1 MMDAYIISMH
11 GRTYEEEG
19 RVRMINALCATP
31 LPPQAAS
38 PVILMISGGSDS
50 TALLMRAATGVIDL
64 FDGAGEV
71 HIDPARLHVLH
82 VNHGLRGADA
92 DGDEAFV
99 RDLCER
105 LEIPCTVSHIDIG
118 WQVQEGANMESAA
131 REARYAAAWDLAD
144 ELCAQASVPLESAR
158 IAVAHTADDRAET
171 CLMRIMCGAG
181 ISGITGL
188 RRARG
193 IVVRPLLDETRQ
205 ELRDYLAARHIGWR
219 EDATNADDAA
229 LRSYVRNRV
238 MPLFVERNPAFAHTL
253 GTTLDLLAAEDGF
266 VDHAAQDARK
276 RLCLPSRP
284 ATVALDAERL
294 AECEPALARRVLRD
308 ELYDLLGA
316 EAAYDA
322 RFEARHIEALLDLA
336 RAGKGSYTLPLAI
349 DARIDHG
356 ALVIS
361 LLPVDSDSAGLQAG
375 PPDALLTVPGT
386 LAWGDVTLQARLLA
400 VPEGE
405 NACVWAR
412 RYAAKRAA
420 QGVQVDRDFVLA
432 DAQALGVSDG
442 GALNVGSV
450 RAGERMYPFG
460 MKGSKSVAELLSDV
474 GIPLR
479 DRPWIPVVR
488 SAYMPDADLCSLQSD
503 IPILL
508 SCVWIGGIRLDA
520 RAAYRPNS
528 SMLVEL
534 NFIHNSDQAVNDI
547 S

>member
-1 MMDAYIISMH
+1 MDAYIILLH
-11 GRTYEEEG
+11 GRIHEEEG

-31 LPPQAAS
+31 LPPEATS
-38 PVILMISGGSDS
+38 PVILMVSGGSDS
-50 TALLMRAATGVIDL
+50 TALLMRAATDVIDL
-64 FDGAGEV
+64 FDGAEPQ

-82 VNHGLRGADA
+82 INHGLRGANA

-99 RDLCER
+99 QELCER
-105 LEIPCTVSHIDIG
+105 LGIAYTIRHIDIG
-118 WQVQEGANMESAA
+118 RLIQEGANMESVA
-131 REARYAAAWDLAD
+131 REARYAAAWDLAG

-188 RRARG
+188 RRSRG
-193 IVVRPLLDETRQ
+193 IVVRPLLDETRR
-205 ELRDYLAARHIGWR
+205 ELRDYLTVHHIGWR
-219 EDATNADDAA
+219 EDATNADDVA
-229 LRSYVRNRV
+229 LRSYVRNHV
-238 MPLFVERNPAFAHTL
+238 MPLFVERNPAFSHTL
-253 GTTLDLLAAEDGF
+253 STTLDLLADEDEF
-266 VDHAAQDARK
+266 VDHAATDMRE

-284 ATVALDAERL
+284 ATVALNAERL
-294 AECEPALARRVLRD
+294 AECEPALACRVLRE

-316 EAAYDA
+316 DTYYDA
-322 RFEARHIEALLDLA
+322 RFEARHIEALLDLV
-336 RAGKGSYTLPLAI
+336 RAGKGSCTLPCSV

-361 LLPVDSDSAGLQAG
+361 LPPVDNDSADVRCG
-375 PPDALLTVPGT
+375 PPDALLAVPGT
-386 LAWGDVTLQARLLA
+386 LMWGDVTLQARLL
-400 VPEGE
+400 PIPKGE

-412 RYAAKRAA
+412 TYAAERAM
-420 QGVQVDRDFVLA
+420 QGDREDRDFVLA
-432 DAQALGVSDG
+432 DAQVLGVADG
-442 GALNVGSV
+442 GALSVGSV
-450 RAGERMYPFG
+450 RTGERMYPFG
-460 MKGSKSVAELLSDV
+460 MKGSKSIAELFSDV

-479 DRPWIPVVR
+479 DRPWVPVIR
-488 SAYMPDADLCSLQSD
+488 SAYTSDADLYLTQTDMS
-503 IPILL
+503 IPL

-534 NFIHNSDQAVNDI
+534 NFIHNFDHAASCT